1 MQNQI
6 DTIKFTPGKS
16 KQIALARL
24 DLIHKWLEFRK
35 KSTNKLQADYDFVK
49 LHNTANSHLFE
60 ILGKISRGSLHRWLA
75 MLNGTE
81 DYTKLL
87 PQYKYS
93 SVDDYRTVL
102 TDEEIKIFMGLLLHP
117 NRISIGKAIAL
128 TKYKLKENGQNFIP
142 ADITFRRFAKWFK
155 DNNYDNWIL
164 ARDGEKALSDK
175 VEPYIKRD
183 ASLLEVGDIL
193 VADGHKLAF
202 QVINPF
208 TGKPTRATLVG
219 FLDWKSTAL
228 VGYEIMLEENTQ
240 CIASALRSSIINL
253 DMIPKVVYQDKYFQY
268 TDFRTYEGEPLQENA
283 CRAAVQNKS
292 LVAIFPTGG
301 GKSLTFQLPALIS
314 GETIRG
320 LTVVISPLQSLM
332 KDQIDNLEKKNIVD
346 AVTINGLLNP
356 IERAE
361 AIERVKNGI
370 ATILYISP
378 EQLRS
383 KTIEHLLLSRN
394 VVRFV
399 IDEAHCFS
407 AWGQD
412 FRVDYLYIADF
423 IKNLQEQKDNINK
436 IAISCFTATAKPK
449 VIMDI
454 KDYFRNN
461 LGLDL
466 ELYASTATRE
476 NLHYSVL
483 LKEKHDEKYAEMRS
497 LIEAKNCSTIV
508 YVDSVAKTHEL
519 AERLTK
525 DGFPALPYNG
535 RMEPREKI
543 ETQEKFINNEIKII
557 VATSAFGMG
566 VDKQDIE
573 LIIHY
578 NIPSSLEDYMQESG
592 RAAREQS
599 LKADCYI
606 LFSPNDIDKHFVRLN
621 QTKLSMNEIQQVWSA
636 IKRLTKKRTR
646 CCRSPLEI
654 AREAGWEKSEINKQ
668 EIEIKVKTAL
678 LALEKAGYIERKQN
692 MPRLYATSIQAKN
705 TIDAEEKMKASGL
718 FSEEQQTLANLVISK
733 LIASRSRANAKNDD
747 AESRIDWL
755 ADNIGID
762 KRKIIEVINLMKQ
775 INLLANDDDMTAV
788 INDAPSKNLDTYLVL
803 EHYLLTS
810 VLQEQNIF
818 SLKELNE
825 KIQQTGISCKV
836 KFLRTIFNYWKIKS
850 YVEKN
855 KHYSDQR
862 TDIILQKDINEIK
875 NLLEKRAKLCKFIME
890 YLLEKISMS
899 QSGQNKDKFV
909 QFSVVCLHSAYKN
922 RSQLGLFEENIST
935 DDIEDALL
943 YLHRIHVL
951 ALEGGFL
958 VLYNSMEI
966 IRIVDTKLRYKKDDY
981 KFLDDYYKQKIQQI
995 HIVGELLN
1003 ILVKSYKKA
1012 IDFIKD
1018 YFKLDYTSFIEKY
1031 FKGRDKEIQINMT
1044 PGKYRKLFGALSNKQ
1059 KEIIE
1064 DDKSKYIVVAAGP
1077 GSGKTRVLVHKLASL
1092 LTLEDIKSEQLLMLT
1107 FSRAAAIEFKKR
1119 LYDLI
1124 GTSAAY
1130 VEIKTFHSYCFDLLG
1145 RPGTLENSDKIVKEA
1160 IDLINKNEVEA
1171 SKLAKAVLVIDEAQD
1186 MANDEFELIETLM
1199 NYNEDMR
1206 VIAVGDD
1213 DQNIYEFRGSNS
1225 KYFASMI
1232 IKYNATKYEMI
1243 KNYRSCENIVHYANA
1258 FVHTIQQRMKEL
1270 DCVSNQQG
1278 GCVKL
1283 IKYNCKNIE
1292 EAIVNDIVTFK
1303 PQGSICILTNTNNE
1317 ALRVL
1322 GLLNKKNIP
1331 AKLIQ
1336 SLDGFNLLD
1345 LQEIRYIFWCLN
1357 QKKNPIQISVDL
1369 LNNIK
1374 FGLQK
1379 KFDSSNCLSIVMKM
1393 LDDFEKTNPGRYFS
1407 DLETFFSEAKFEDFY
1422 DDASNVITISTI
1434 HKSKGHEYD
1443 NVFMLMN
1450 NVQVNMDEDKRKIYV
1465 GMSRAK
1471 NLLSIH
1477 CNNQIFDQFA
1487 NLSFVEKYQDDNL
1500 YNEPDDIIL
1509 QLNHKDVVLDF
1520 FKNEYRQKLIYKLR
1534 SGDELTVDGDYL
1546 IAVANN
1552 NQIKVAK
1559 FSTACRNKINE
1570 LKTQGYNISKATIRF
1585 IVFWK
1590 DKEEQES
1597 AIVLPDIQLKK

>member
-1 MQNQI
+1 MINDIVFVDSEVHTETKKIMDLGAIKPNQQTFHSPVMQNFKEFVSDCKYVCGHNIINHDLKYINISNKIII
-6 DTIKFTPGKS
+6 DTLYISPLLFPKHPYHKLLKDDKIFTEELNNPLSDAKKAMDLFYDEINAFNELPEDVKIIYSFLLNDVPEFKGFFEYNNCKKWSVDEHFIKEYYNENICNNTDLKTIIEESPVELAYVLAIIGIQNDNNKSITPAWVLKRYPKVEIIL
-16 KQIALARL
+16 KQLCNTPC
-24 DLIHKWLEFRK
+24 E
-35 KSTNKLQADYDFVK
+35 TGCTYCNNKLNINKQ
-49 LHNTANSHLFE
+49 
-60 ILGKISRGSLHRWLA
+60 
-75 MLNGTE
+75 
-81 DYTKLL
+81 
-87 PQYKYS
+87 
-93 SVDDYRTVL
+93 
-102 TDEEIKIFMGLLLHP
+102 
-117 NRISIGKAIAL
+117 
-128 TKYKLKENGQNFIP
+128 
-142 ADITFRRFAKWFK
+142 
-155 DNNYDNWIL
+155 
-164 ARDGEKALSDK
+164 
-175 VEPYIKRD
+175 
-183 ASLLEVGDIL
+183 LE
-193 VADGHKLAF
+193 
-202 QVINPF
+202 
-208 TGKPTRATLVG
+208 
-219 FLDWKSTAL
+219 
-228 VGYEIMLEENTQ
+228 
-240 CIASALRSSIINL
+240 
-253 DMIPKVVYQDKYFQY
+253 KYFGY
-268 TDFRTYEGEPLQENA
+268 KEFRTYENEPLQENA

-314 GETIRG
+314 GETVRG

-370 ATILYISP
+370 ATLLYISP

-394 VVRFV
+394 VIRFV

-407 AWGQD
+407 SWGQD

-423 IKNLQEQKDNINK
+423 IKNLQEQKGNLNK
-436 IAISCFTATAKPK
+436 IAVSCFTATAKPK

-454 KDYFRNN
+454 KDYFRNK

-483 LKEKHDEKYAEMRS
+483 LKEKPDEKYTEMRS

-508 YVDSVAKTHEL
+508 YVDSVAQTSEL

-578 NIPSSLEDYMQESG
+578 NIPSSIEDYMQESG

-606 LFSPNDIDKHFVRLN
+606 LFSPNDIDRHFVRLN

-636 IKRLTKKRTR
+636 IKKLTKKRNR
-646 CCRSPLEI
+646 CCRSSLEI
-654 AREAGWEKSEINKQ
+654 VREAGWEKAEISEEKV
-668 EIEIKVKTAL
+668 EIKVKTAL

-692 MPRLYATSIQAKN
+692 MPRLYATSIQAKS
-705 TIDAEEKMKASGL
+705 TIEAEKKMKASGL
-718 FSEEQQTLANLVISK
+718 FNEKQQALANLVISK
-733 LIASRSRANAKNDD
+733 LIASRSRANAKNED
-747 AESRIDWL
+747 AESRVDWL

-762 KRKIIEVINLMKQ
+762 KREIIEVINLMKQ
-775 INLLANDDDMTAV
+775 INLLANNDDMTAV
-788 INDAPSKNLDTYLVL
+788 INDAPTKKLDIYLAI
-803 EHYLLTS
+803 EYYLLS
-810 VLQEQNIF
+810 SILQEENIF

-825 KIQQTGISCKV
+825 KIQQAGIYCKV
-836 KFLRTIFNYWKIKS
+836 KFLKTIFNYWKIKLF
-850 YVEKN
+850 VEKN
-855 KHYSDQR
+855 KSYSDQR
-862 TDIILQKDINEIK
+862 TDIILKKDINEIK
-875 NLLEKRAKLCKFIME
+875 NLFEKRKKLCKFIIE
-890 YLLEKISMS
+890 YLLEKIGTQVSS
-899 QSGQNKDKFV
+899 DKFV
-909 QFSVVCLHSAYKN
+909 QFSVVGLFNAYKSK
-922 RSQLGLFEENIST
+922 SQLSLFEENISIEN
-935 DDIEDALL
+935 IEDALL

-951 ALEGGFL
+951 SLEGGFL

-995 HIVGELLN
+995 HIIGELLN
-1003 ILVKSYKKA
+1003 ILVKSYKQA

-1018 YFKLDYTSFIEKY
+1018 YFKLDYKSFIEKY

-1044 PGKYRKLFGALSNKQ
+1044 PGKYRKLFGTLSDKQ

-1119 LYDLI
+1119 LYNLI

-1145 RPGTLENSDKIVKEA
+1145 RPGTLENSNKIVKEA
-1160 IDLINKNEVEA
+1160 IELINKNEVEE

-1186 MANDEFELIETLM
+1186 MSKDEFELVETLM
-1199 NYNEDMR
+1199 NYNDNMR
-1206 VIAVGDD
+1206 LIAVGDD
-1213 DQNIYEFRGSNS
+1213 DQNIYQFRGSNS
-1225 KYFASMI
+1225 KYFGSMI
-1232 IKYNATKYEMI
+1232 TKYKATKYEMI
-1243 KNYRSCENIVHYANA
+1243 KNYRSCDNIVNFANA
-1258 FVHTIQQRMKEL
+1258 FVHTIQERIKEL
-1270 DCVSNQQG
+1270 DCVPNRQG

-1283 IKYNCKNIE
+1283 IKYNSKNIE
-1292 EAIVNDIVTFK
+1292 EAIVNDIITFK

-1322 GLLNKKNIP
+1322 GLLNKKNIS

-1345 LQEIRYIFWCLN
+1345 LQEIRYIFEYLN
-1357 QKKNPIQISVDL
+1357 EKKNPIQISKDL

-1374 FGLQK
+1374 NELQK
-1379 KFDSSNCLSIVMKM
+1379 KFASSNCLSIVLKM

-1422 DDASNVITISTI
+1422 DNAGNVITISTI

-1450 NVQVNMDEDKRKIYV
+1450 SVQANTDEDKRKIYV
-1465 GMSRAK
+1465 GITRAK

-1477 CNNQIFDQFA
+1477 CNNQIFDNFEK
-1487 NLSFVEKYQDDNL
+1487 LPFVEKYQDNNV
-1500 YNEPDDIIL
+1500 YNEPDNIIL
-1509 QLNHKDVVLDF
+1509 QLSHKDVVLDF
-1520 FKNEYRQKLIYKLR
+1520 FKDKQKHIYKLR
-1534 SGDELTVDGDYL
+1534 SGEQLAVDGDYL
-1546 IAVANN
+1546 VANVN
-1552 NQIKVAK
+1552 NYKVKIVK
-1559 FSTACRNKINE
+1559 FSTACRKKINE
-1570 LKTQGYNISKATIRF
+1570 LKSQGYNISSAIIRF
-1585 IVFWK
+1585 IVYWK
-1590 DKEEQES
+1590 NKEEQEL
-1597 AIVLPDIQLKK
+1597 AIILPDIQLKNS